1 MAGGAWDALGR
12 GISGGVQAYLTG
24 KQRQEDEKRRI
35 AAEAMD
41 RERLGLA
48 QFQARTQMEQSEDE
62 AALAEQL
69 RAEERHGAYDPRT
82 DPSRNI
88 FIPMFAGEKGSY
100 IPLSQEERDR
110 MYGEQLT
117 AWENKEA
124 GLTEQEHQRRLEEL
138 KYSAQMQHQYSYPP
152 AYAAEAKKPE
162 PSFFLNGEVN
172 QQDAYAFLQNW
183 SARKGGDPRSNPN
196 LLEIFLQDVVLQY
209 GRTVPNAR
217 EKAELWLLQQTPG
230 TTIDPGPVEP
240 PGNILEQ
247 IRQAIPPAAEAA
259 GKVPYPLGF
268 GIPPALPTGQQLLS
282 TGQNIVDKIRGGFTP
297 SPSPGPSMSAPP
309 TRSLLMAP
317 RAQAQAP
324 AVGKTY
330 EEFAAEKIAAS
341 PYLQGQPMA
350 LQMLYQQYLS
360 TLRQQ

>member
-1 MAGGAWDALGR
+1 MGVWDALGR

-24 KQRQEDEKRRI
+24 KQRQEEEKRY
-35 AAEAMD
+35 ADAESMEK
-41 RERLGLA
+41 ERLALA
-48 QFQARTQMEQSEDE
+48 QFQVRTGMERHEDE

-117 AWENKEA
+117 AWENKQT
-124 GLTEQEHQRRLEEL
+124 GLAEEEFGREKELIKYRHEQ
-138 KYSAQMQHQYSYPP
+138 SWPP
-152 AYAAEAKKPE
+152 AYAAETGKPE
-162 PSFFLNGEVN
+162 PSFFLPNGEVN
-172 QQDAYAFLQNW
+172 NAVAWAFLQEWMGRNM
-183 SARKGGDPRSNPN
+183 GDPRSNPQ
-196 LLEIFLQDVVLQY
+196 LLKLFLTDVAQMT
-209 GRTVPNAR
+209 GMPGAR
-217 EKAELWLLQQTPG
+217 EKTELWLLQQTPG
-230 TTIDPGPVEP
+230 TTTEPEPLAP

-259 GKVPYPLGF
+259 GRVPWPLGF
-268 GIPPALPTGQQLLS
+268 GIPPALPTGRQVLS
-282 TGQNIVDKIRGGFTP
+282 TGKNIVDKIRGVLTP
-297 SPSPGPSMSAPP
+297 SPSTSPAALPPS
-309 TRSLLMAP
+309 TRAQIMAP
-317 RAQAQAP
+317 QAQAQAP
-324 AVGKTY
+324 AEAKTY
-330 EEFAAEKIAAS
+330 DEFAAEKIAAS
-341 PYLQGQPMA
+341 PYLQGQPVA